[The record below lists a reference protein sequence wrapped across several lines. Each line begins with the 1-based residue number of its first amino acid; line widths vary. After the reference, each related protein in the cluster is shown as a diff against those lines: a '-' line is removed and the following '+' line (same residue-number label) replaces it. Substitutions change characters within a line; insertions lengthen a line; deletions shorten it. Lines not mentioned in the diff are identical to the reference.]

1 MQTLSQIYQV
11 IQDAVKLLPTT
22 YNIVQ
27 LPIQNLLDETFNAK
41 YPLANIEY
49 ISSNNNGNE
58 VIRTF
63 RVHLLKVQKQSDA
76 DLNNVL
82 DECEIDGLTVI
93 KQLDYTSQTSLYNI
107 EAGSLTPVRQ
117 FTADYTAGVYFD
129 VNVTELNNI
138 DLC

>member
-11 IQDAVKLLPTT
+11 VTDAIKLLPTL

-41 YPLANIEY
+41 FPLANIEY
-49 ISSNNNGNE
+49 LSTNNNGNE

-63 RVHLLKVQKQSDA
+63 RVHLLKVQKQSDV
-76 DLNNVL
+76 DLNKII
-82 DECEIDGLTVI
+82 DECEIDGLTTI

-107 EAGSLTPVRQ
+107 DASGITPVRQ
-117 FTADYTAGVYFD
+117 FTADYTAGIYFD

>member
-1 MQTLSQIYQV
+1 MQTLSQIYQE
-11 IQDAVKLLPTT
+11 IQDAVKLLPTI

-27 LPIQNLLDETFNAK
+27 LPIQNILDETFNAK

>member
-11 IQDAVKLLPTT
+11 IQDVVKLLPTT

-82 DECEIDGLTVI
+82 DECEIDGLTVV

>member
-11 IQDAVKLLPTT
+11 IQDAVKLLPTI

-27 LPIQNLLDETFNAK
+27 LPIQNILDETFNAK

-63 RVHLLKVQKQSDA
+63 RVHLLKVQKQSDI

>member
-27 LPIQNLLDETFNAK
+27 LPIQNILDETFNAK

-49 ISSNNNGNE
+49 IGSNNNANE
-58 VIRTF
+58 VIRTY
-63 RVHLLKVQKQSDA
+63 RVHMLKVQKQSDI
-76 DLNNVL
+76 DLNNIIG
-82 DECEIDGLTVI
+82 ECEIDALTAI
-93 KQLDYTSQTSLYNI
+93 KQLDYTSQLNLYNI
-107 EAGSLTPVRQ
+107 DASGITPVRQ

-129 VNVTELNNI
+129 VNITEINSI
-138 DLC
+138 DIC

>member
-11 IQDAVKLLPTT
+11 IQDAVKLLPTI

>member
-1 MQTLSQIYQV
+1 MQTLSQIYQL

-27 LPIQNLLDETFNAK
+27 LPIQNILDETFNAK

>member
-11 IQDAVKLLPTT
+11 ITDAVKLLPTT
-22 YNIVQ
+22 YNIVE
-27 LPIQNLLDETFNAK
+27 LPIQNILDETFNAK

-82 DECEIDGLTVI
+82 DECEIDGLTVV

-107 EAGSLTPVRQ
+107 EASSLTPVRQ

>member
-11 IQDAVKLLPTT
+11 IQDAVKLLPTI

-27 LPIQNLLDETFNAK
+27 LPIQNILDETFNAK

-82 DECEIDGLTVI
+82 DECEIDGLTVV

>member
-11 IQDAVKLLPTT
+11 IMDAVKLLPTI

>member
-27 LPIQNLLDETFNAK
+27 LPIQNILDETFNAK

>member
-11 IQDAVKLLPTT
+11 IQDAVKLLPTI

-27 LPIQNLLDETFNAK
+27 LPIQNLLDETFNSK

>member
-11 IQDAVKLLPTT
+11 IQDAVKLLPTI
-22 YNIVQ
+22 YNIVE
-27 LPIQNLLDETFNAK
+27 LPIQNILDETFNAK

>member
-11 IQDAVKLLPTT
+11 IQDAVKLLPTI
-22 YNIVQ
+22 YNIVK
-27 LPIQNLLDETFNAK
+27 LPIQNILDETFNAK

>member
-11 IQDAVKLLPTT
+11 IQDAVKLLPTI

-58 VIRTF
+58 IIRTF
-63 RVHLLKVQKQSDA
+63 KVHLLKVQKQSDA

>member
-11 IQDAVKLLPTT
+11 IQDAVKLLPTI

-27 LPIQNLLDETFNAK
+27 LPIQNILDETFNAK

>member
-11 IQDAVKLLPTT
+11 ITDAVKLLPTI

-27 LPIQNLLDETFNAK
+27 LPIQNILDETFNAK

-63 RVHLLKVQKQSDA
+63 RVHLLKVQKQSDI

-117 FTADYTAGVYFD
+117 FTADYTAGIYFD

>member
-82 DECEIDGLTVI
+82 DECEIDGLTVV

>member
-11 IQDAVKLLPTT
+11 ITDAVKLLPTI

-27 LPIQNLLDETFNAK
+27 LPIQNILDETFNAK
-41 YPLANIEY
+41 YPLSNIEY